1 MKPAELFHA
10 SSIMALGT
18 IFSRI
23 TGFIRSVLA
32 VAVLGTALLA
42 DTYNVANTLP
52 YILYNLLV
60 GGALTAIFVPQLIR
74 SFDDDDGGHA
84 FASRLVTT
92 ISAILLLLVAIGV
105 FFAPTL
111 VRIYAPEFSTQG
123 FETEFRLA
131 VAFTRYCLPQIF
143 FLGLFTMLGQ
153 VANSRGSFAP
163 LMWAPIANNLVVIVI
178 FSLVLISA
186 PDLALGSIS
195 STQTQVLGWGTT
207 LGVVIQALILIPVV
221 KRTGISLRFK
231 FGWQGLGKS
240 FSLAGWTLVYVL
252 ISQLGYL
259 VTVNVSTS
267 AAVRSSQEGLSTG
280 VGYTPFSN
288 AYLVMMLPYSIITI
302 SIITALLP
310 HLSKLAIEKKPTEV
324 RDQLIRAI
332 KMVGVVTVPSSVA
345 FLFFGP
351 IITKVLF
358 VGIDYKDSTYIGYVL
373 SALGIGLVTF
383 SINLILIRGFN
394 AFEDT
399 RTQVLSILL
408 INLISVALSYLFLNI
423 LKSEWITIGL
433 GFAFSVSYI
442 IGLFLTL
449 ALLTRHTGKISIHD
463 FFGQHFKLYLASF
476 LAMAPIFL
484 LSQYFGWVDSDSTP
498 IIRLAELAL
507 VLIAT
512 PIAYFFIARRMK
524 VDEISITV
532 ELVKVQVARATSSR
546 RKSRNKGG
554 E

>member
-1 MKPAELFHA
+1 
-10 SSIMALGT
+10 MALGT

-310 HLSKLAIEKKPTEV
+310 HLSKLAIEKRPIEV

-345 FLFFGP
+345 FLLFGP

>member
-163 LMWAPIANNLVVIVI
+163 LMWAPIANNLVVILI

-408 INLISVALSYLFLNI
+408 INLISVALSYLFLNT

-498 IIRLAELAL
+498 IIRLAELVL

-524 VDEISITV
+524 VDEISITM

>member
-310 HLSKLAIEKKPTEV
+310 HLSKLAIEKRPTEV

-345 FLFFGP
+345 FLLFGP

-399 RTQVLSILL
+399 RTQILSILL

>member
-1 MKPAELFHA
+1 
-10 SSIMALGT
+10 MALGT

-310 HLSKLAIEKKPTEV
+310 HLSKLAIEKRPIEV

-345 FLFFGP
+345 FLLFGP

-408 INLISVALSYLFLNI
+408 INLISVALSYLFLNT

-524 VDEISITV
+524 VDEISITM

>member
-1 MKPAELFHA
+1 
-10 SSIMALGT
+10 MALGT

-310 HLSKLAIEKKPTEV
+310 HLSKLAIEKRPIEV

-345 FLFFGP
+345 FLLFGP

-498 IIRLAELAL
+498 IIRLAELVL

>member
-1 MKPAELFHA
+1 
-10 SSIMALGT
+10 
-18 IFSRI
+18 
-23 TGFIRSVLA
+23 
-32 VAVLGTALLA
+32 
-42 DTYNVANTLP
+42 
-52 YILYNLLV
+52 
-60 GGALTAIFVPQLIR
+60 
-74 SFDDDDGGHA
+74 
-84 FASRLVTT
+84 
-92 ISAILLLLVAIGV
+92 
-105 FFAPTL
+105 
-111 VRIYAPEFSTQG
+111 
-123 FETEFRLA
+123 
-131 VAFTRYCLPQIF
+131 
-143 FLGLFTMLGQ
+143 MLGQ

-163 LMWAPIANNLVVIVI
+163 LMWAPIANNLVVILI

-310 HLSKLAIEKKPTEV
+310 HLSKLAIEKRPIEV

-345 FLFFGP
+345 FLLFGP

-524 VDEISITV
+524 VDEISITM

>member
-111 VRIYAPEFSTQG
+111 VRIYASEFSTQG

-310 HLSKLAIEKKPTEV
+310 HLSKLAIEKRPTEV

-345 FLFFGP
+345 FLLFGP

-399 RTQVLSILL
+399 RTQILSILL

>member
-1 MKPAELFHA
+1 
-10 SSIMALGT
+10 MALGT

-345 FLFFGP
+345 FLLFGP

>member
-163 LMWAPIANNLVVIVI
+163 LMWAPIANNLVVILI

-310 HLSKLAIEKKPTEV
+310 HLSKLAIEKRPIEV

-345 FLFFGP
+345 FLLFGP

-449 ALLTRHTGKISIHD
+449 ALLTRHTGRISIHD

-524 VDEISITV
+524 VDEISITM

>member
-310 HLSKLAIEKKPTEV
+310 HLSKLAIEKRPIEV

-345 FLFFGP
+345 FLLFGP

-408 INLISVALSYLFLNI
+408 INLISVALSYLFLNT

>member
-310 HLSKLAIEKKPTEV
+310 HLSKLAIEKKPIEV

-345 FLFFGP
+345 FLLFGP

>member
-74 SFDDDDGGHA
+74 SFGDDDGGHA

-310 HLSKLAIEKKPTEV
+310 HLSKLAIEKRPTEV

-345 FLFFGP
+345 FLLFGP

-498 IIRLAELAL
+498 IIRLAELVL

-524 VDEISITV
+524 VDEISITM

>member
-1 MKPAELFHA
+1 
-10 SSIMALGT
+10 MALGT

-310 HLSKLAIEKKPTEV
+310 HLSKLAIEKRPTEV

-345 FLFFGP
+345 FLLFGP

>member
-310 HLSKLAIEKKPTEV
+310 HLSKLAIEKRPIEV

-345 FLFFGP
+345 FLLFGP

-498 IIRLAELAL
+498 IIRLAELVL

>member
-163 LMWAPIANNLVVIVI
+163 LMWAPIANNLVVILI

-310 HLSKLAIEKKPTEV
+310 HLSKLAIEKRPTEV

-345 FLFFGP
+345 FLLFGP

-408 INLISVALSYLFLNI
+408 INLISVALSYLFLNT

>member
-1 MKPAELFHA
+1 
-10 SSIMALGT
+10 MALGT

-310 HLSKLAIEKKPTEV
+310 HLSKLAIEKRPIEV

-345 FLFFGP
+345 FLLFGP

-399 RTQVLSILL
+399 RTQILSILL

-524 VDEISITV
+524 VDEISITM

>member
-163 LMWAPIANNLVVIVI
+163 LMWAPIANNLVVILI

-310 HLSKLAIEKKPTEV
+310 HLSKLAIEKRPIEV

-345 FLFFGP
+345 FLLFGP

-399 RTQVLSILL
+399 RTQILSILL

-524 VDEISITV
+524 VDEISITM

>member
-310 HLSKLAIEKKPTEV
+310 HLSKLAIEKRPIEV

-345 FLFFGP
+345 FLLFGP

-399 RTQVLSILL
+399 RTQILSILL
-408 INLISVALSYLFLNI
+408 INLISVALSYLFLNT

>member
-1 MKPAELFHA
+1 
-10 SSIMALGT
+10 MALGT

-163 LMWAPIANNLVVIVI
+163 LMWAPIANNLVVILI

-399 RTQVLSILL
+399 RTQILSILL

-498 IIRLAELAL
+498 IIRLAELVL

-524 VDEISITV
+524 VDEISITM

>member
-1 MKPAELFHA
+1 
-10 SSIMALGT
+10 MALGT

-345 FLFFGP
+345 FLLFGP

-399 RTQVLSILL
+399 RTQILSILL

>member
-163 LMWAPIANNLVVIVI
+163 LMWAPIANNLVVILI

-310 HLSKLAIEKKPTEV
+310 HLSKLAIEKRPIEV

-345 FLFFGP
+345 FLLFGP